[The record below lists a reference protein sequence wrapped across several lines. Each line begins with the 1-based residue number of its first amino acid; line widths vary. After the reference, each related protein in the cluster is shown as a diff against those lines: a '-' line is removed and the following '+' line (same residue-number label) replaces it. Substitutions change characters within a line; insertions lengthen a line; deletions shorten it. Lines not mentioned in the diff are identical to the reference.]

1 MYYKKIG
8 ILFNSMQV
16 NLLLIK
22 YWISKF
28 DCVS

>member
-16 NLLLIK
+16 NHLLIK

-28 DCVS
+28 DYVS